1 MNLFLLITCS
11 IYKKHELK
19 VRFKHWYFNAIEF
32 QIMSDGQK
40 FNFFAKIWI
49 LSKFIC
55 YYVGWTHAFFWF
67 IKLMIGVWT
76 TVFSRVKTCPNNIT
90 LVLKYMSDGNI
101 SILGNRK
108 KVCYKYNITDLPW
121 HTFLLE
127 GTIVWYNS
135 HIQMES
141 HIHPIYR
148 WNWMVKR

>member
-1 MNLFLLITCS
+1 MTCS

-19 VRFKHWYFNAIEF
+19 VLQSFSNTGILTQLNFKLCRTDKNFISVRRYEF
-32 QIMSDGQK
+32 YQIHMVLCRM
-40 FNFFAKIWI
+40 NTCFF
-49 LSKFIC
+49 L
-55 YYVGWTHAFFWF
+55 F

-76 TVFSRVKTCPNNIT
+76 TVFSRVKTCPNNLT

-121 HTFLLE
+121 NTFLLE

-135 HIQMES
+135 H
-141 HIHPIYR
+141 HYPIYR